1 LHVMA
6 TFTPARALLMLT
18 TGLTCLLMAVGAL
31 IGALI
36 GGGPVALG
44 AAVCAG
50 LVGMV
55 GSLIVRRRAMA
66 HFALA
71 QRQAGQRGYAEGIA
85 HGVLIHVTAYE
96 AAVFPRTGPHGV
108 SSEEREARRTIA
120 YRMAALDEVPQR
132 VRVAAADALALLDR
146 TDREGAEE
154 ALARL
159 ATTVR
164 LEYARL

>member
-1 LHVMA
+1 MA

-55 GSLIVRRRAMA
+55 GSLIVRRRAHGPEGRA
-66 HFALA
+66 PRGARA
-71 QRQAGQRGYAEGIA
+71 RGGAGGR
-85 HGVLIHVTAYE
+85 
-96 AAVFPRTGPHGV
+96 
-108 SSEEREARRTIA
+108 
-120 YRMAALDEVPQR
+120 
-132 VRVAAADALALLDR
+132 
-146 TDREGAEE
+146 
-154 ALARL
+154 
-159 ATTVR
+159 
-164 LEYARL
+164 